1 MTIISPGSTSRTTLA
16 PIVASAA
23 SSLATTQPR
32 SRRPSTSGRMP
43 CGSRAAYSVF
53 SFIHTKQNAPRSSG
67 STSSARCSSEVS
79 GWWASSA
86 VTRPVSLVEALDRP
100 GVQLELVVGAGQ
112 VGDHLGAAR
121 GC

>member
-16 PIVASAA
+16 PTMASAA

-32 SRRPSTSGRMP
+32 SSRPSTSGRMP

-53 SFIHTKQNAPRSSG
+53 SFIQTKQKAPRELRQHLER
-67 STSSARCSSEVS
+67 ALLERCVS

-86 VTRPVSLVEALDRP
+86 VTRPVSLVDASDGR
-100 GVQLELVVGAGQ
+100 V
-112 VGDHLGAAR
+112 
-121 GC
+121 